1 MKEWKFL
8 QQRGCKVVKL
18 KSKKEEKMEKV
29 TIYIPESGAVK
40 KFEVDVN
47 EYDVKIWE
55 IDRSV
60 ESQALHEM
68 IAETG
73 ATHQGRISFKD
84 GKKGSIEELN
94 EIIEIIDKGDGV
106 AFYSII
112 K

>member
-1 MKEWKFL
+1 
-8 QQRGCKVVKL
+8 
-18 KSKKEEKMEKV
+18 MEKV
-29 TIYIPESGAVK
+29 TIYIPESGTVK
-40 KFEVDVN
+40 KFVVDTS
-47 EYDVKIWE
+47 EYDVKIWQ
-55 IDRSV
+55 IDKSV

-68 IAETG
+68 MTKTG

-94 EIIEIIDKGDGV
+94 EIIEIIDKDYGV